1 MLFPTAGSPIAPAR
15 DLIIFGGQDQPR
27 VSSQEQTLGPAGQL
41 LGKGKVLSV
50 LKLRASVQR
59 DHLD

>member
-1 MLFPTAGSPIAPAR
+1 MGELSGAFWK
-15 DLIIFGGQDQPR
+15 
-27 VSSQEQTLGPAGQL
+27 QTPGAMGRL

-50 LKLRASVQR
+50 LELRAFVQR